1 MGQMKKTKCYLV
13 LLILITLVSLFPLG
27 SVSAKEKIKPKNE
40 FDIPDHVFNIAK
52 DNTFPNSTEDQEVIE
67 PSKLTKSM
75 IKEQDIPIENPVLI
89 KLLNETTIKPSPI
102 AIGYRGMIF
111 LGRWPLAYE
120 SSDTTIN
127 WNYQQVNTNEL
138 NNRGGEVGQVMHY
151 SQVEKREIKGALT
164 NKIAHAEDIQNMIL
178 HKVKAKTKL
187 PLSFHTVV
195 GEQTKLDNAYN
206 IPVNKHG
213 IIKAYAPAV
222 NEKGQATFGEVYI
235 ELKGKNKAIVVK
247 NVTKQGVG
255 AWIPIQ
261 DHISLAFQ
269 LK

>member
-1 MGQMKKTKCYLV
+1 MGQMKKTKYDFALPFLMAFV
-13 LLILITLVSLFPLG
+13 LMFPL
-27 SVSAKEKIKPKNE
+27 SSIDAKEKIEPKKP
-40 FDIPDHVFNIAK
+40 FDVPDHVFNIAK
-52 DNTFPNSTEDQEVIE
+52 DNTFPNSTEDQEMIE

-75 IKEQDIPIENPVLI
+75 ITEQDIPIENPILI
-89 KLLNETTIKPSPI
+89 KLLNETTLKPSPL

-120 SSDTTIN
+120 SNDTTIN
-127 WNYQQVNTNEL
+127 WNYQQVNMNEL
-138 NNRGGEVGQVMHY
+138 NNRGGEIGQVMY
-151 SQVEKREIKGALT
+151 YNQIEKKEVKGALT
-164 NKIAHAEDIQNMIL
+164 NKITNAADIQNMIL
-178 HKVKAKTKL
+178 HKVKEKTKL
-187 PLSFHTVV
+187 PLSFETIV
-195 GEQTKLDNAYN
+195 GEHTKLDNAYN
-206 IPVNKHG
+206 IPINKHG
-213 IIKAYAPAV
+213 VIKAYAPAV

-235 ELKGKNKAIVVK
+235 ELKGKNKAIVIK